1 MAVQLRCFHPTYD
14 TDPRKQIITTGE
26 RFEKLVRFI
35 ASRDKFVFDYET
47 SGTAWFKHAEAV
59 GIGLGAWDDNG
70 TLWSAYVPFR
80 HRTGEQQLDIGLI
93 GPAIGMLLRSPNVMK
108 ICHNIKF
115 EDHFS
120 RKEGWTLAGP
130 RYDTMVAARLYNDN
144 EALKL
149 EHRAEVDLGVEGAK
163 RWEQELQKEVRQLA
177 RANRMGVKEYKYLHG
192 YSEVNIGLCGVYGCT
207 DVLHTGG
214 LHEVYERWGVSQHY
228 PRIWPTEMALTRIL
242 CDMEQTGMPV
252 DVDYLT
258 QLRHQVQTEKFK
270 IHEQIKQHLGGY
282 DLSIGSDDEVRD
294 LLTRTMGLP
303 LEKRTEGNKLSV
315 DKEVLEHFS
324 THNIVVKLILDWREA
339 DKIDTTYT
347 ASILNLLDGNH
358 VVHGNL
364 KQVGTN
370 TGRLSCEEPNYQN
383 MPSENDD
390 RAVRYSGKK
399 VKEGGVDPWSIR
411 RAYPV
416 RGADWVRL
424 FLDYSQIEL
433 RVLAHYSQ
441 DPIMVDSFLKSE
453 DCHARTAAEVG
464 QLLGKECP
472 RRIAKIVN
480 FGLSYGMSEL
490 GLHRQAK
497 IPLDEAEVFLDAFFQ
512 RYAGIRQFKQELWAQ
527 ARRQGCQWNNLFGRT
542 RRLPDLRSATFWRK
556 KRAERQMIASA
567 IQGTAAELTKESL
580 VRIADFLAE
589 EKIPAFLVNTVH
601 DEIQIDTP
609 REYAPRVAM
618 VSKTLMEAYPEF
630 SPIPVI
636 TDCEITETN
645 WAEKHGYKVA
655 A

>member
-1 MAVQLRCFHPTYD
+1 MAVQLRAFYPEYD
-14 TDPRKQIITTGE
+14 TDPRKQIITTAD

-80 HRTGEQQLDIGLI
+80 HRSGEQQLDIGVI
-93 GPAIGMLLRSPNVMK
+93 GPAIRMLLASPNVMK

-149 EHRAEVDLGVEGAK
+149 EHRAEVDLGIEGAK
-163 RWEQELQKEVRQLA
+163 KWEQTLNQEVRQLA
-177 RANRMGVKEYKYLHG
+177 RANKMGVKLYKYLHG
-192 YSEVNIGLCGVYGCT
+192 YSEVNVGLCGVYGCT
-207 DVLHTGG
+207 DVLHTGW
-214 LHEVYERWGVSQHY
+214 LHEKYEKWGVSKHY
-228 PRIWPTEMALTRIL
+228 PRIWPTEMELTRVL

-252 DVDYLT
+252 DTEYLN
-258 QLRHQVQTEKFK
+258 QLRGQVQDAKARLEA
-270 IHEQIKQHLGGY
+270 ELSRQLGGHVFNP
-282 DLSIGSDDEVRD
+282 GSDDEVRE
-294 LLTRTMGLP
+294 LLKWMGLP
-303 LEKRTEGNKLSV
+303 LEKRTKGNQLSV
-315 DKEVLEHFS
+315 DKEVLDQFS
-324 THNIVVKLILDWREA
+324 DHNVVVKLLLDWREA

-347 ASILNLLDGNH
+347 ASILNLLDANN

-390 RAVRYSGKK
+390 RAIRHSGKK

-411 RAYPV
+411 RGYPV
-416 RGADWVRL
+416 RGVDWVRL

-433 RVLAHYSQ
+433 RVLGHYSK
-441 DPIMVDSFLKSE
+441 DPIMVGAFINGE
-453 DCHARTAAEVG
+453 DIHDRTAKEVG
-464 QLLGKECP
+464 AILQRECP
-472 RRIAKIVN
+472 RRVAKVVN
-480 FGLSYGMSEL
+480 FGLSYCMSEI

-497 IPLDEAEVFLDAFFQ
+497 VPLDEAEHFLAAFFQ
-512 RYAGIRQFKQELWAQ
+512 RYRGVERFRLELWAQ
-527 ARRQGCQWNNLFGRT
+527 ARRDGCQWNNLFGRT
-542 RRLPDLRSATFWRK
+542 RRLPDLRSETFWRK
-556 KRAERQMIASA
+556 KRAERQMVASA

-580 VRIADFLAE
+580 VRIDRWLRD
-589 EKIPAFLVNTVH
+589 EKIPGFLVNTVH
-601 DEIQIDTP
+601 DEIQIDVP
-609 REYAPRVAM
+609 REYAPVVAKA
-618 VSKTLMEAYPEF
+618 SKALMEAYPEF
-630 SPIPVI
+630 DPIPII
-636 TDCEITETN
+636 TDCEISETN